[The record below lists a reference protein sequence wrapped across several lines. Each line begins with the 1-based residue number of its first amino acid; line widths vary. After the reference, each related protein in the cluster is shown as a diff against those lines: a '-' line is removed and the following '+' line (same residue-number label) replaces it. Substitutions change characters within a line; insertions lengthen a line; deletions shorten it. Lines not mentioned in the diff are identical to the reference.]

1 MLRRCAPLARQS
13 ALKSRETALSILLS
27 ATVLWES
34 RARLA
39 ASRRMLQALRPN
51 PKPSALL

>member
-1 MLRRCAPLARQS
+1 MLRPCIPLARQG
-13 ALKSRETALSILLS
+13 ALKSRESALSILLS

-39 ASRRMLQALRPN
+39 ASRRVLQPL
-51 PKPSALL
+51 KLTLEPSAPL

>member
-1 MLRRCAPLARQS
+1 MLRRRAPLARQS
-13 ALKSRETALSILLS
+13 TLKSRESALSILLS

-39 ASRRMLQALRPN
+39 ASRRALQPLTPRRQS
-51 PKPSALL
+51 SAPL